1 MSDDRVRYSDSDSL
15 ISTTSPSSHITY
27 CNEDFC
33 RVAGFEEDELLEKPH
48 NVIRHPDMPKAAF
61 GQLWEYIQSGKSWM
75 GIVKNRCKGQ
85 GHYWVSAFV
94 TPITNRDGS
103 VYEYQS
109 VRTQPTDEQINRA
122 TKLYEKLRNGS
133 VRIRRKQWLNWS
145 IGFVVIQALA
155 IGIAL
160 TGLVPVEWAFS
171 LIGVA
176 LVGQLLTSLRM
187 ASRVRSIN
195 QLASQSYD
203 NPLMEYPY
211 TGNCDDFSS
220 IELSLMMKKA
230 ELRAATARGYDTSN
244 QLLLSAEEELANSQA
259 INEQLEQQISAT
271 DSMAASADE
280 MLRSVDEV
288 ADQAQKSYQFS
299 EDAQNVATI
308 GVDTINEAV
317 RAVEQ
322 LSHQLDES
330 RQALEQLYSDVDGI
344 EAILGMIQGIAEQTN
359 LLALNAA
366 IEAARAGEAGRGF
379 AVVADEVRA
388 LSVKTSASVGEIRQR
403 IEVLQATVNRTGN
416 LMKSGQEV
424 SLQSVSKSQESK
436 AAFLSVVDDL
446 KQISEQSANTS
457 QGIAEQVIVT
467 RGMVDHVHRMKTAV
481 YATQNLAE
489 SSVERTGKLVEKLE
503 SLQRLV
509 AQFS

>member
-15 ISTTSPSSHITY
+15 ISTTTPSSHITY

-33 RVAGFEEDELLEKPH
+33 RVAGFQEEELLEKPH

-75 GIVKNRCKGQ
+75 GIVKNRCKDT

-103 VYEYQS
+103 VFEYQS
-109 VRTQPTDEQINRA
+109 VRTQPTDEQIQRA
-122 TKLYEKLRNGS
+122 TKLYEKLRNGKAS
-133 VRIRRKQWLNWS
+133 IRRKQWLNWS
-145 IGFVVIQALA
+145 LGFIAIQALA
-155 IGIAL
+155 LGLAATGLLTMPWALSFIGIA
-160 TGLVPVEWAFS
+160 
-171 LIGVA
+171 VA
-176 LVGQLLTSLRM
+176 GQLATSLRLS
-187 ASRVRSIN
+187 ARVRNLN
-195 QLASQSYD
+195 QLASKSYD

-211 TGNCDDFSS
+211 TGHCDDFSS
-220 IELSLMMKKA
+220 VELALMMKKA

-244 QLLLSAEEELANSQA
+244 QLLLSAEEELANCQA

-271 DSMAASADE
+271 DSMAVSADE
-280 MLRSVDEV
+280 MLRAVDEV
-288 ADQAQKSYQFS
+288 ANQAQKSYQFS

-308 GVDTINEAV
+308 GVDTINQAV
-317 RAVEQ
+317 HAVEQ
-322 LSHQLDES
+322 LSQQLDES
-330 RQALEQLYSDVDGI
+330 RLALEQLYSDVDGI

-388 LSVKTSASVGEIRQR
+388 LSVKTSSSVGEIRQR
-403 IEVLQATVNRTGN
+403 IEVLQTTVNRTGN

-424 SLQSVSKSQESK
+424 SQHSVSKSQESK
-436 AAFLSVVDDL
+436 EAFLSVVDDL
-446 KQISEQSANTS
+446 QQISEQSANTS
-457 QGIAEQVIVT
+457 QGITEQVLVT

-481 YATQNLAE
+481 YSTQRLSQ
-489 SSVERTGKLVEKLE
+489 SSVNRTGQLVEKLE

>member
-1 MSDDRVRYSDSDSL
+1 
-15 ISTTSPSSHITY
+15 
-27 CNEDFC
+27 
-33 RVAGFEEDELLEKPH
+33 
-48 NVIRHPDMPKAAF
+48 
-61 GQLWEYIQSGKSWM
+61 
-75 GIVKNRCKGQ
+75 
-85 GHYWVSAFV
+85 
-94 TPITNRDGS
+94 
-103 VYEYQS
+103 
-109 VRTQPTDEQINRA
+109 
-122 TKLYEKLRNGS
+122 
-133 VRIRRKQWLNWS
+133 
-145 IGFVVIQALA
+145 
-155 IGIAL
+155 
-160 TGLVPVEWAFS
+160 
-171 LIGVA
+171 
-176 LVGQLLTSLRM
+176 
-187 ASRVRSIN
+187 
-195 QLASQSYD
+195 
-203 NPLMEYPY
+203 
-211 TGNCDDFSS
+211 
-220 IELSLMMKKA
+220 
-230 ELRAATARGYDTSN
+230 
-244 QLLLSAEEELANSQA
+244 
-259 INEQLEQQISAT
+259 
-271 DSMAASADE
+271 
-280 MLRSVDEV
+280 
-288 ADQAQKSYQFS
+288 
-299 EDAQNVATI
+299 
-308 GVDTINEAV
+308 
-317 RAVEQ
+317 
-322 LSHQLDES
+322 LDES